1 MGWVYFPP
9 LQAETTLTPC
19 FQERPWPL
27 PTLPDPCCCSR
38 NFTRFVTMERSCVL
52 PHSKALPF
60 IPLEKPDP
68 HPVLTIVS
76 AGVFLTPPVRRKC
89 LKTRRELTTRRR
101 QSWKT
106 EPKTHKNSY
115 HPVIPRRRSTRR
127 DPILKNT

>member
-76 AGVFLTPPVRRKC
+76 AGVFLTPPVRRKRSEEHTSELQSLMRISSAVFC
-89 LKTRRELTTRRR
+89 LK
-101 QSWKT
+101 K
-106 EPKTHKNSY
+106 K
-115 HPVIPRRRSTRR
+115 IPT
-127 DPILKNT
+127 

>member
-38 NFTRFVTMERSCVL
+38 NFTLFVPMERSCVL

-60 IPLEKPDP
+60 IPLEKQDRSEERR
-68 HPVLTIVS
+68 VGKVCVS
-76 AGVFLTPPVRRKC
+76 GCSFRWAASTSK
-89 LKTRRELTTRRR
+89 
-101 QSWKT
+101 
-106 EPKTHKNSY
+106 KNK
-115 HPVIPRRRSTRR
+115 RS
-127 DPILKNT
+127 NQ